1 VFFFKW
7 IDRETGIAATLF
19 TQTLPPGDGV
29 VVTLYD
35 ELEKVVYENILKEQ

>member
-1 VFFFKW
+1 MSFFKW

-29 VVTLYD
+29 VANLYD
-35 ELEKVVYENILKEQ
+35 ELEKAVYENDIKRR